1 MDYRSILRVLK
12 GDVLGH
18 EFHGNQWSGRKQG
31 FVSLKTTKI
40 DHVIES
46 NSFWGDKGSQN
57 RGIAVVQLKGGSKA
71 VVKTCSEADANA
83 EVLAAQVGKVL
94 GSPIRDAQLVPG
106 SVTEVMSPLIEG
118 ETVVE
123 KGQSYAD
130 TPIDPR
136 INFLDDVIGN
146 WDRNPG
152 NIIISPDGKQQI
164 GIDQSSAFGVN
175 EMDSRI
181 PDFTE
186 MGNPTKDQIM
196 SWTDGLQALQPNFQ
210 SSGYGE
216 SFQKM
221 MDNWKMGATN
231 YMATNGML

>member
-12 GDVLGH
+12 GDKPGH
-18 EFHGNQWSGRKQG
+18 EFHGNQWGGGNGG
-31 FVSLKTTKI
+31 FAALKTTEI

-57 RGIAVVQLKGGSKA
+57 RGIAVVQLKDGSRA

-106 SVTEVMSPLIEG
+106 SVNEVMSPLIEG
-118 ETVVE
+118 QTVVE
-123 KGQSYAD
+123 KGAAYSD
-130 TPIDPR
+130 TPTDPR
-136 INFLDDVIGN
+136 IHFLDDVIGN

-164 GIDQSSAFGVN
+164 GIDQSSAFGVD

-186 MGNPTKDQIM
+186 MGSPSKDQIM
-196 SWTDGLQALQPNFQ
+196 SWTDGLQSLQPNFA
-210 SSGYGE
+210 SSGYAE
-216 SFQKM
+216 SFSKM

-231 YMATNGML
+231 YMAANGML